1 MLRKNI
7 RPFIKKDIPVPL
19 LCESENKEVIVE
31 VTDPLTGD
39 VIAKRVE
46 HVSQVRELSEESAVA
61 NEPAD
66 LYSIENMAK
75 VGMTPVVCSRGG
87 YYKNNLD
94 ALENIENASVDLL
107 DMSET
112 VEPSPTPNVESPKS
126 EE

>member
-1 MLRKNI
+1 MLRKSV
-7 RPFIKKDIPVPL
+7 RPFICKDIPVPL

-46 HVSQVRELSEESAVA
+46 HVSQVRELTEESAVS

-66 LYSIENMAK
+66 LYSIENMMK
-75 VGMTPVVCSRGG
+75 VGVSPVVCSRGG

-94 ALENIENASVDLL
+94 ALDSIENVSVELL
-107 DMSET
+107 DRSE
-112 VEPSPTPNVESPKS
+112 VAEPSPTPVVEPSKI